1 MVALAL
7 WGVSPL
13 VAKSPLDQLESPKGT
28 GSRKA
33 RQEAV
38 NTIPWQEI
46 QPAVGRQLVH
56 VVTDPTV
63 YRRMPPRMIA
73 CDTRLHQ
80 FIVRN
85 PDSLAHLWD
94 HLGITDIHVDRKGQF
109 AFQADDGQ
117 GTTSRIDLIYG
128 RPDLHI
134 FHGAGAYEG
143 PLFRGSIRGQGVV
156 VIRSRPYLRPDG
168 KQLIHDQM
176 DVFLKIDSGPA
187 DAVAKTIYPLFIR
200 NADYNFVETARFVEK
215 LSEAA
220 ANNPPATQSLIDKL
234 TRLHPVVK
242 AEFSEVVR
250 QVSESRPSEVQ
261 TGLKAT
267 LSGSTQGE
275 SDNESSRT
283 QYAVSRY
290 PVDGPLHR

>member
-1 MVALAL
+1 MAAILLAL
-7 WGVSPL
+7 WVVSPL
-13 VAKSPLDQLESPKGT
+13 GAKSPLDQLESPKGT

-38 NTIPWQEI
+38 SSIPWREI
-46 QPAVGRQLVH
+46 QPAVGGQLLD

-73 CDTRLHQ
+73 CDMRLHQ

-109 AFQADDGQ
+109 AFQADDGH

-156 VIRSRPYLRPDG
+156 VMRSQPYLRPDG

-187 DAVAKTIYPLFIR
+187 DAVAKTIYPLFVR
-200 NADYNFVETARFVEK
+200 NADTNFVETARFVEK

-220 ANNPPATQSLIDKL
+220 SNNPPATQSLIDQL
-234 TRLHPVVK
+234 TKLHPMVK
-242 AEFSEVVR
+242 AEFSDVVR
-250 QVSESRPSEVQ
+250 QVSASRPSAARA
-261 TGLKAT
+261 GLKTT
-267 LSGSTQGE
+267 LSGSTYGE
-275 SDNESSRT
+275 PPT
-283 QYAVSRY
+283 AQYAVSRH
-290 PVDGPLHR
+290 PVDGPLRR